1 MALKLVEIKGSYDA
15 IVSLGSA
22 CNPSLQLK
30 RHQLR
35 TVSGPLDWHVSLS
48 LSDVNR
54 LLKNKFH
61 NFMDLN
67 NMKLIDGVAH
77 LLDDG
82 VPIQSVKSH
91 FVKDTYYNILS
102 VHDFPIDPNQHW
114 TMTYPSY
121 REKMSRR
128 IDRLMDKMQTSRSML
143 FVRWAANY
151 DQAAKLQ
158 SVLSELVDGPFSVLI
173 LCPAESTN
181 AVTLLDWGIERVCAV
196 EVPSDPNR
204 NATWDYVFQGVKI
217 N

>member
-1 MALKLVEIKGSYDA
+1 MALRLYEIKGSYDA

-30 RHQLR
+30 RHHLR
-35 TVSGPLDWHVSLS
+35 TFSGPLDWHVSLS

-54 LLKNKFH
+54 LLNNKFH
-61 NFMDLN
+61 NFMNLSH
-67 NMKLIDGVAH
+67 MILIDGVAH

-82 VPIQSVKSH
+82 VPISSVQSH

-102 VHDFPIDPNQHW
+102 VHDFPIIPNQEW
-114 TMTYPSY
+114 STVYPTY
-121 REKMSRR
+121 RDKMNRR
-128 IDRLMDKMQTSRSML
+128 IDRLLDKMQTSRTIL

-151 DQAAKLQ
+151 DQAVELQ
-158 SVLSELVDGPFSVLI
+158 SVLSKIVNGQFSVLI
-173 LCPAESTN
+173 LCPDESTN
-181 AVTLLDWGIERVCAV
+181 VVSLLDWGIERVCAV
-196 EVPSDPNR
+196 KVPSDPNR